1 MGRKVNQLNVYLL
14 VAALIIGSVTGYVLG
29 LRPIQEMLTKM
40 NQLES
45 ELASLKEEFIV
56 YSGLRTSQEM
66 VTKMN
71 QLESELVSL
80 KEEFIAYSG
89 RDWHL
94 VFSHGEAFKDTH
106 QVVRNSLGPFYL
118 SGNEVRFVWL
128 FQSQGFDD
136 GVPGTLEITLRYAN
150 GTSVGRR
157 TTCSAFSIGSA
168 DMDLRA
174 AGNYTI
180 GFMATGCVDT
190 FIWVWDYG

>member
-1 MGRKVNQLNVYLL
+1 
-14 VAALIIGSVTGYVLG
+14 
-29 LRPIQEMLTKM
+29 M

-45 ELASLKEEFIV
+45 ESA
-56 YSGLRTSQEM
+56 
-66 VTKMN
+66 
-71 QLESELVSL
+71 SL

-94 VFSHGEAFKDTH
+94 AFSYGESLGKDSP

-128 FQSQGFDD
+128 FQSQKLDE

-150 GTSVGRR
+150 GTTVGRR
-157 TTCSAFSIGSA
+157 TTSSVFSRGSA

-180 GFMATGCVDT
+180 GFMATGCQTT

>member
-1 MGRKVNQLNVYLL
+1 MGRQVNQLNVYLF
-14 VAALIIGSVTGYVLG
+14 VAALIFGGVTGYVLG
-29 LRPIQEMLTKM
+29 LRPSQEMLTKM

-45 ELASLKEEFIV
+45 EVASLREEFI
-56 YSGLRTSQEM
+56 T
-66 VTKMN
+66 
-71 QLESELVSL
+71 
-80 KEEFIAYSG
+80 FSG

-94 VFSHGEAFKDTH
+94 AFNYGESFGEDTH

-128 FQSQGFDD
+128 FQSQKLDE
-136 GVPGTLEITLRYAN
+136 GVPGTLEITLRYVN
-150 GTSVGRR
+150 GTVVGRR
-157 TTCSAFSIGSA
+157 TTSSVFSIGSA

-174 AGNYTI
+174 TGNYTI

>member
-1 MGRKVNQLNVYLL
+1 MGCQVNQLNVYLIA
-14 VAALIIGSVTGYVLG
+14 AALIIGCVTGYVLG
-29 LRPIQEMLTKM
+29 IGPRQAMLTKM
-40 NQLES
+40 DQMDI
-45 ELASLKEEFIV
+45 ELA
-56 YSGLRTSQEM
+56 
-66 VTKMN
+66 
-71 QLESELVSL
+71 SL

-94 VFSHGEAFKDTH
+94 AYNYGESFGKDSP
-106 QVVRNSLGPFYL
+106 QVIRNDLGPFYL

-128 FQSQGFDD
+128 FESQKHDD
-136 GVPGTLEITLRYAN
+136 RVPGILEITLRYVN
-150 GTSVGRR
+150 GTVVGRR
-157 TTCSAFSIGSA
+157 TTSSVFTIGSA